1 LILTRLAKS
10 FRDHD
15 WFTGFVELLLL
26 VIGIFFGFQLDRWNE
41 GRLDQQ
47 QANEYRQQLIVDL
60 EVEARDVDEKAAY
73 HRQVRDFSMMALT
86 AWSDEPAGDTDELI
100 VAFYQASNVLP
111 LTSARGAYDALSNN
125 GLIDLVGGPGLTSR
139 LAGFYGQEFNSI
151 FSEEKAYRMEL
162 RGVMPIAVQE
172 KIRTDCISISVGA
185 MVVEVLNT
193 DCDLN
198 LSPDEASEILEDLL
212 AHPEMRFYLRQAISR
227 DSISIYLL
235 GSKREFIESLLSELR
250 ELEPPGKQT

>member
-1 LILTRLAKS
+1 MILTRLAKS

-60 EVEARDVDEKAAY
+60 EVEARDVDEKAGY

-86 AWSDEPAGDTDELI
+86 AWGDEPAVDTEELI

-111 LTSARGAYDALSNN
+111 LTSARGAFDALSNN

-139 LAGFYGQEFNSI
+139 LAAFYGQEFNSV
-151 FSEEKAYRMEL
+151 FAEEKAYRMEL

-172 KIRTDCISISVGA
+172 KIRADCISISVGA
-185 MVVEVLNT
+185 MVVEELSS

-198 LSPDEASEILEDLL
+198 LGRADAEAILADIL
-212 AHPEMRFYLRQAISR
+212 AHPRMRFYLRQAISR

-235 GSKREFIESLLSELR
+235 ESKREFIESLLRELR
-250 ELEPPGKQT
+250 SLDQSGKQA